1 MLKSAKSFY
10 KLVKSKKNNKFR
22 KSSRKTS
29 RKVNRKTS
37 RKVNRNKKM
46 KGG

>member
-22 KSSRKTS
+22 KTSRKSSRKS
-29 RKVNRKTS
+29 S